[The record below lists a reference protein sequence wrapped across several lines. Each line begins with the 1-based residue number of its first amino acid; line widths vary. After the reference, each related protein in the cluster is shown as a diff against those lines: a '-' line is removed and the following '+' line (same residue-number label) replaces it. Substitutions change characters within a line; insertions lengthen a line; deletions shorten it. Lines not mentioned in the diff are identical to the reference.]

1 MQVQE
6 LQFPVTPAARPE
18 LHPLRPRLGFVGVGW
33 IGAHRLEAVASSQ
46 AADVVGI
53 ADARPEATRDALR
66 RIAPH
71 APRARAMTFDRLLES
86 GLDGIVIATPNAAH
100 AEQSIAALE
109 SGLAVFC
116 QKPLSRTAAE
126 AQTIVDTARRCDRLL
141 DVDFC
146 YRHVS
151 GVAQMAEL
159 VRSGALGQVFAANLV
174 FHNAY
179 GPDKAWFND
188 PEQAGGGCVMDL
200 GIHLIDLLLWVTG
213 FPQAERVESRLYSR
227 GTLLRAPQDELEDYA
242 DVTLALSS
250 GMTAHLACSWRISAG
265 CDAVIEAAFYGTRG
279 GVRLRNI
286 GGSFYDFT
294 VEHCEGTRCTPLS
307 THPDDWGGRAICD
320 WARRLA
326 NSARFDERATHL
338 VQVSHIVDRTYGR

>member
-6 LQFPVTPAARPE
+6 LQFPASPAARPE
-18 LHPLRPRLGFVGVGW
+18 LRPLRPRLGFVGVGW
-33 IGAHRLEAVASSQ
+33 IGAHRLEAVASAQ

-53 ADARPEATRDALR
+53 ADARLEATREALR
-66 RIAPH
+66 RIQQH
-71 APRARAMTFDRLLES
+71 APSARAMTFDHLLEA

-100 AEQSIAALE
+100 VEQSIAALG

-116 QKPLSRTAAE
+116 EKPLSRTAGE
-126 AQTIVDTARRCDRLL
+126 AQTIVDTARARDRLL

-146 YRHVS
+146 YRHVA
-151 GVAQMAEL
+151 GVPQMAEL
-159 VRSGALGQVFAANLV
+159 VSSGALGKVYTAHLV

-213 FPQAERVESRLYSR
+213 FPQAEHVESRLYSR
-227 GTLLRAPQDELEDYA
+227 GALLHTPQRELEDYA
-242 DVTLALSS
+242 DITLDLSS

-265 CDAVIEAAFYGTRG
+265 CDAVIEATFHGTRG
-279 GVRLRNI
+279 SVRLRNV

-294 VEHCEGTRCTPLS
+294 AEHCEGTRCTPLS
-307 THPDDWGGRAICD
+307 TPPDDWGGRAICD

-326 NSARFDERATHL
+326 ISPRFDERATHL
-338 VQVSHIVDRTYGR
+338 VEVSRIVDRIYGR